1 MTTMTDYVAYCPRI
15 CFRLFAIIIH
25 LVLFK
30 KACEIKEILFNG
42 LKLKKLASGARCLFL
57 ISGCKIQDVISGR
70 TILNGSVSNW
80 VQ

>member
-1 MTTMTDYVAYCPRI
+1 MKTLTDHVVYCPRI
-15 CFRLFAIIIH
+15 CFRLCAILIH

-57 ISGCKIQDVISGR
+57 VSGCQMQDGISGKAI
-70 TILNGSVSNW
+70 TKFMH
-80 VQ
+80 